1 MRYRVR
7 GRRLRHSPLR
17 RRSDV
22 VEAWA
27 LLTVAALLLVVAP
40 LVGVLTAWW
49 AHDDARATARE
60 QRAER
65 RQIRAE
71 VIGRTSDALPMAQ
84 GGRQPSAR
92 TTVRW
97 TEPEGDPRTA
107 TARVPA
113 DARNGDT
120 VDVWL
125 DSRGRSVAPPADN
138 MAVWQHTVTIGVCA
152 TGGAAA
158 VILLAH
164 TVVRHAAMRRRLAE
178 WDQEWA
184 RTEPEWTGRRA

>member
-22 VEAWA
+22 VEAWT
-27 LLTVAALLLVVAP
+27 LLTVAVLLLVVAP

-60 QRAER
+60 QRADR

-71 VIGRTSDALPMAQ
+71 VVGRTSDALPMTQ

-97 TEPEGDPRTA
+97 TEPEGGPRTA
-107 TARVPA
+107 SARVPA
-113 DARNGDT
+113 GTRNGDT

-125 DSRGRSVAPPADN
+125 DSRGRTVAAPADST
-138 MAVWQHTVTIGVCA
+138 AVWQHTVAIGVCA
-152 TGGAAA
+152 TGGAVA
-158 VILLAH
+158 VILLGHA
-164 TVVRHAAMRRRLAE
+164 VVRHAAMRRRLAE